1 MASPFKI
8 PKKKQGSDSAPLFA
22 SRAVRLQSPPPLRA
36 TGVRPEAAQTE
47 CMLGAPQ
54 PTASLC
60 SERGENS
67 AGTQQH
73 DLRANHRGASANH
86 RGGGSSQSEPS
97 SAFGPN
103 GMWRPKRAS
112 DRLLSP
118 PQKKNGH
125 LTGSSSESVS
135 VEAPDSL
142 AELRAAEEELLPLL
156 RRRLPVPAQS
166 HAPFDVIENYCD
178 VIENYC
184 DVTESYCDVI
194 ENYCDVIENS
204 CDVIENYCDV
214 IQNYCDVIN
223 NSCDVTESYCD
234 VIEADAQQ
242 ETEAG
247 TESALRAALEFGASP
262 PSFVQLRFSSLHAG
276 LMNADAN
283 GELMITEH
291 GISIPLKGVSRCVFW
306 CSRSKKV
313 CVLVL
318 QESKQ
323 VCVLV
328 LQEQAGVC
336 SGAPGVTRCV
346 FWCSRSNQVCVL
358 VLQESKQVCV
368 LVLQEQAGVC
378 SGAPG
383 VTRCMFWCSRSNQVC
398 VLVLQEQAGVT
409 RCVFWCSRS
418 KQVCVLVLQE
428 QAGVC
433 SGAPGVTRCVFWCS
447 RSKQVCV
454 LVLQEQ
460 AGESEGASEQVEVS
474 VVASQLR
481 GYGLWDGGV
490 AQGGSLLAERIG
502 PAPSLLFL
510 WVTDAQASVLERSCP
525 VCCFLI
531 LVLEDQL
538 QELQAALLASILDMT
553 EYQRNCSSPPLEWT
567 NGLLLLHS
575 APPPLDQHLLGL
587 LGHSG
592 KNHLRKSNLTP
603 PGLLLPTRLIQY
615 PAPPSKGRISV
626 TKEDLFR
633 LRDGEFL
640 NDVIIDFYLKYLILE
655 GGGSACDRS
664 HVFSSFFYKQLSRR
678 RAAGEEDAF
687 IPDRDRRHQR
697 VKTWTRHVDIFSKDF
712 LFVPVNQEAH
722 WFLVVVCFPGLEE
735 PQHQEFTCA
744 AGVHGAELA
753 EGHGVE
759 AAVHSGDGFSEA
771 VAQRDRLQADQRSFL
786 QNPVVHFDLPLRLEN
801 WFPRQ
806 RVRQKREEIRGLILD
821 LHRAQKH
828 T

>member
-1 MASPFKI
+1 MVSPFKI

-22 SRAVRLQSPPPLRA
+22 SPLSRLQSPAPFKGYGGPSRGSADRVHAGSSSANSEPLFRSVVK
-36 TGVRPEAAQTE
+36 TL
-47 CMLGAPQ
+47 LG
-54 PTASLC
+54 L
-60 SERGENS
+60 NS
-67 AGTQQH
+67 TISG
-73 DLRANHRGASANH
+73 ANHRGASANH
-86 RGGGSSQSEPS
+86 RGAAAANHRGAAAANHRGGGISQSEPS

-103 GMWRPKRAS
+103 GWRPKRAS

-142 AELRAAEEELLPLL
+142 AELRGDGHAGSWSSVRLREEEGDAFQSDTGSSPEPSNQQQKKSSSPSSGDDFLSLPRATPPLMSSRTTVMSSTMPVMSL
-156 RRRLPVPAQS
+156 RTPMMSPRTTVMSSTTPMMSPRAIVMSSRPTPNRRPKPEPIVLSSEEEEEEEEEAVQRKQS
-166 HAPFDVIENYCD
+166 
-178 VIENYC
+178 
-184 DVTESYCDVI
+184 
-194 ENYCDVIENS
+194 
-204 CDVIENYCDV
+204 
-214 IQNYCDVIN
+214 QK
-223 NSCDVTESYCD
+223 
-234 VIEADAQQ
+234 Q
-242 ETEAG
+242 
-247 TESALRAALEFGASP
+247 ALRAALEFGASP

-291 GISIPLKGVSRCVFW
+291 GISIPLKG
-306 CSRSKKV
+306 
-313 CVLVL
+313 
-318 QESKQ
+318 
-323 VCVLV
+323 
-328 LQEQAGVC
+328 
-336 SGAPGVTRCV
+336 
-346 FWCSRSNQVCVL
+346 
-358 VLQESKQVCV
+358 
-368 LVLQEQAGVC
+368 
-378 SGAPG
+378 
-383 VTRCMFWCSRSNQVC
+383 
-398 VLVLQEQAGVT
+398 
-409 RCVFWCSRS
+409 
-418 KQVCVLVLQE
+418 
-428 QAGVC
+428 
-433 SGAPGVTRCVFWCS
+433 
-447 RSKQVCV
+447 
-454 LVLQEQ
+454 
-460 AGESEGASEQVEVS
+460 ESEGASEQVEVS

-481 GYGLWDGGV
+481 GYGLWDGAV

-510 WVTDAQASVLERSCP
+510 WVTDAQASVLERELSIITTSSGP

-735 PQHQEFTCA
+735 PQHQEFTCPAA
-744 AGVHGAELA
+744 AGKPSSNDLRPQ
-753 EGHGVE
+753 
-759 AAVHSGDGFSEA
+759 SEA
-771 VAQRDRLQADQRSFL
+771 PECTEQSWRRDTVLKRPCILVMDSLKLSHKETVCRLIRDYLQVEWGVRRGTPRVFSGESIRSSGCRVPQQNNCSDCGVYLLQYMESFL